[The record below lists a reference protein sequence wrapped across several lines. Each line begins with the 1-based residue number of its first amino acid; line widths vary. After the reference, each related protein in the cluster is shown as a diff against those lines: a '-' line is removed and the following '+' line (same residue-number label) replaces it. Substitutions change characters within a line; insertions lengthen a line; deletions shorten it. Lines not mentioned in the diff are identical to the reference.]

1 MASKKRG
8 ERERRKRK
16 KKTQGGKN
24 QVCDPEAE
32 GRVRGG
38 MERRW
43 QTYKPPVVG

>member
-38 MERRW
+38 EW
-43 QTYKPPVVG
+43 KEGGKHTNLQL